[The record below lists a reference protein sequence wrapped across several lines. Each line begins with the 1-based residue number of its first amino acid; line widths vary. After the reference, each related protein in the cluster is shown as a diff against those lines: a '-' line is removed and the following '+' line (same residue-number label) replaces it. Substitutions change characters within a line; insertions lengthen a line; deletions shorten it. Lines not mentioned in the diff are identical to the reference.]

1 MYSPTL
7 LKTVFKQ
14 ADDRMKR
21 MADIPEKFDGIRPY
35 EDHELQEVIDRLFDD
50 SSFSRNLKYL
60 LGHFPLWMFR
70 LYLKL
75 FRTIDSFQAGVVIP
89 WLNRILKKQSGSLD
103 FDFDALA
110 KDRQDVLFISNHR
123 DIVLDSAILDRIL
136 LNQKK
141 HSAHI
146 AIGNN
151 LLIYP
156 WIEMIVRLNRSFIVN
171 RSAEAQ
177 ELLESSRLLSEY
189 ISYVITERKMPVWIA
204 QREGRAKDS
213 NDRTQRSVLKMLAMS
228 DSRSDVREALAS
240 LHICPLSISYEYDPC
255 DWLKAQEFQLKRD
268 DPAYRKSKKD
278 DLDNM
283 RTGISGY
290 KGHIHYYTSGPIDDE
305 IMKIDASLPRNV
317 QLDRIAAIIDRHI
330 FQGYRIYPCNR
341 IALDMLRNSS
351 SQSSLYTEEQK
362 SRFIS
367 YIDGQIAKISIPNP
381 DVPFLKNCMLTMY
394 ANPLINQ
401 IECK

>member
-1 MYSPTL
+1 MERT
-7 LKTVFKQ
+7 T
-14 ADDRMKR
+14 
-21 MADIPEKFDGIRPY
+21 DIPERFDGIRPY
-35 EDHELQEVIDRLFDD
+35 EDNELQAVIDRLFADT
-50 SSFSRNLKYL
+50 SFSRNLKHL
-60 LGHFPLWMFR
+60 FGHIPLWLFR
-70 LYLKL
+70 LYLRR
-75 FRTIDSFQAGVVIP
+75 FRTIDGFQSGIVIP
-89 WLNRILKKQSGSLD
+89 WLNRILKKQSNGLD
-103 FDFDALA
+103 YDFDALA
-110 KDRQDVLFISNHR
+110 KGQQDVLFISNHR
-123 DIVLDSAILDRIL
+123 DIVLDSAILDRVL
-136 LNQKK
+136 LSQKK
-141 HSAHI
+141 HSAQI

-156 WIEMIVRLNRSFIVN
+156 WIEMIVRINRSFIVN

-189 ISYVITERKMPVWIA
+189 INYVVTERKMPVWIA

-228 DSRSDVREALAS
+228 DNKTDVRQALAS

-255 DWLKAQEFQLKRD
+255 DWLKAKEFQLKRD
-268 DPAYRKSKKD
+268 DPSYRKSKKD

-283 RTGISGY
+283 KTGIYGF

-305 IMKIDASLPRNV
+305 ILKIDGSLPRNI
-317 QLDRIAAIIDRHI
+317 QLDRVAEIIDRHI

-341 IALDMLRNSS
+341 IALDLLRSDS

-362 SRFIS
+362 NRFIS
-367 YIDGQIAKISIPNP
+367 YIDGQIAKIDIPNP